1 MRFHLDVYLKFYEY
15 QFYALCSLI
24 LVMNVNAEVH
34 FLRFLHNASPNT
46 MMLSRGFASR
56 YADSEY
62 TPLESNLFCE
72 AILGFGHTF
81 KNADEFRNA
90 IY

>member
-34 FLRFLHNASPNT
+34 ILRFLHLMHHA
-46 MMLSRGFASR
+46 MQ
-56 YADSEY
+56 
-62 TPLESNLFCE
+62 
-72 AILGFGHTF
+72 IL
-81 KNADEFRNA
+81 
-90 IY
+90 IL